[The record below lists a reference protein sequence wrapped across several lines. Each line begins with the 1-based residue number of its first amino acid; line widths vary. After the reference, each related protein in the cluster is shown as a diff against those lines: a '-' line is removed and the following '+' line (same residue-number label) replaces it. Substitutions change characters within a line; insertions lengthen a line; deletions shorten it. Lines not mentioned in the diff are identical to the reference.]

1 MQFIKVFLG
10 DGDMENMENM
20 RRVVA
25 VEVEDPPPELYAV
38 EEPHRRIVEE
48 VAAYVAERGDTGE
61 GEVRRAV
68 RPLKTI
74 YRAKVK
80 RIRREGVSCAGCY
93 APRMWLCGRLV
104 YEGLPDG
111 EWALLEVVSSAAPR
125 CLVSG
130 SAYTAIGTESHSAVT
145 TSSDERPMA
154 G

>member
-74 YRAKVK
+74 YGAKVK
-80 RIRREGVSCAGCY
+80 RIRREGVSCAG
-93 APRMWLCGRLV
+93 MLC
-104 YEGLPDG
+104 
-111 EWALLEVVSSAAPR
+111 A
-125 CLVSG
+125 
-130 SAYTAIGTESHSAVT
+130 
-145 TSSDERPMA
+145 
-154 G
+154 